1 MANIMPFRGTRF
13 DTQVA
18 GDLDQLVTLPYDRIT
33 KPLQDEYY
41 ARSQYNICRVIKGRE
56 FPEDTPQENVYTRSG
71 ATWHEWIAQGIVKQ
85 DREQA
90 LYVYHQTFTAE
101 GQQHT
106 RRGLCAM
113 VELQDYS
120 TGAVKPHERTLDA
133 PKEDRFRLLL
143 ATDTHFG
150 QIFQLYPDDTNEV
163 AGLLARHVEKP
174 ADIDAVIDEE
184 GSVRHQMWAV
194 SDPRSVDAVRGKL
207 HSNQLFIADGH
218 HRYET
223 ALRYRDFRLSE
234 YATSQV
240 GHNPRFAMMTMVGMS
255 DPGLLVLP
263 THRVLFDLPDFS
275 ADKLAH
281 GLERYFTVK
290 AGLTFKQLS
299 AQMDAARADHTRNVY
314 GLYSGGKF
322 WLFELKDRGIMAQ
335 LAPEHSE
342 AWRSLDVAVLHEVL
356 LEHLLGID
364 KAAQAAK
371 TNLSYDR
378 LARVSIGRVDKGT
391 HQAAIFM
398 NPTKLA
404 QIREV
409 AGKGEVMPQK
419 STDFYPKLIDGM
431 VTCQVDLGAKR

>member
-13 DTQVA
+13 DQSVA
-18 GDLDQLVTLPYDRIT
+18 GELDQLITLPYDRIN

-41 ARSQYNICRVIKGRE
+41 ARSEYNICRVIKGRE
-56 FPEDTPQENVYTRSG
+56 FSADTDQENVYTRSG
-71 ATWHEWIAQGIVKQ
+71 ATWHEWIARGVVKP
-85 DREQA
+85 DAEPA
-90 LYVYHQTFTAE
+90 LYVYYQTFTAE
-101 GQQHT
+101 GREHT

-133 PKEDRFRLLL
+133 PKEDRFRLFMT
-143 ATDTHFG
+143 TDTHFG
-150 QIFQLYPDDTNEV
+150 QIFQLYPDDNNEI
-163 AGLLARHVEKP
+163 AGLLARDTERP

-184 GSVRHQMWAV
+184 GDVRHRMWAV
-194 SDPRSVDAVRGKL
+194 DDPRTVEAVREMMQANL
-207 HSNQLFIADGH
+207 LFIADGH

-223 ALRYRDFRLSE
+223 ALRYRDFRLKE
-234 YATSQV
+234 YV
-240 GHNPRFAMMTMVGMS
+240 GGEGGHNPRFAMMTLVGMS
-255 DPGLLVLP
+255 DPGLVVLP

-275 ADKLAH
+275 ADKLVHDLA
-281 GLERYFTVK
+281 RYFAVK
-290 AGLTFKQLS
+290 SENTYEQLR
-299 AQMDAARADHTRNVY
+299 AQMDAARADYERNVY
-314 GLYSGGKF
+314 GLYSGGRF
-322 WLFELKDRGIMAQ
+322 WLFELRERGIMDQ
-335 LAPEHSE
+335 LAAEHSA
-342 AWRSLDVAVLHEVL
+342 AWRSLDVAVLHEVV

-378 LARVSIGRVDKGT
+378 LAGMSIGRVDKGT